1 MTDQAP
7 QLERAS
13 DAGVFAQAER
23 LVVKIGSALLVD
35 QASGELRQNWL
46 SALIGDVAAIRQS
59 GRHVTIVSSGAVA
72 LGRRALGLGAGA
84 LRLEESQ
91 AAAAAGQ
98 VRLAHAYQAA
108 LQAHGLTVA
117 QILLTLEDTQR
128 RRRYLNA
135 RSTFNTLLN
144 LGAVPVVNE
153 NDTVATNEIR
163 YGDNDR
169 LAARVAQMISADCM
183 ILLSDVDGLYSA
195 DPGANADAHHIPV
208 VSAISPAIEAMAG
221 GTGSEVGTG
230 GMRTKVMA
238 AKIATAAGCD
248 MLIADGRGLH
258 PLRALEAGARH
269 TRFAAQG
276 NPATARKQWISGA
289 LEPAGRL
296 LVDAG
301 AVGALKQGKSLLP
314 AGVQTVEG
322 RFSRGDAVIVAG
334 PDGIEIGRGLSAY
347 SDADARRI
355 IGYKSREIE
364 GLLGYRGRDEM
375 IHRDDLV
382 LHAVGDRAQAG

>member
-7 QLERAS
+7 RQQRAP

-46 SALIGDVAAIRQS
+46 SALIGDVAAIKEPGRQ
-59 GRHVTIVSSGAVA
+59 VTIVSSGAVA
-72 LGRRALGLGAGA
+72 LGRRALGLGAGP

-195 DPGANADAHHIPV
+195 DPGANAAAHHIPV
-208 VSAISPAIEAMAG
+208 VSEISPAIEAMAG
-221 GTGSEVGTG
+221 GAGSAVGTG
-230 GMRTKVMA
+230 GMRTKLLA

-258 PLRALEAGARH
+258 PLRALDAGARH

-276 NPATARKQWISGA
+276 NPTTARKQWISGA
-289 LEPAGRL
+289 LEPVGRL

-301 AVGALKQGKSLLP
+301 AVGALMQGKSLLP
-314 AGVQTVEG
+314 AGVQAVEG
-322 RFSRGDAVIVAG
+322 RFNRGDAVSVAG
-334 PDGIEIGRGLSAY
+334 PDGIEVGRGLSAY

-355 IGYKSREIE
+355 MGYKSREIE

-382 LHAVGDRAQAG
+382 LHAVGDRARAS